1 MAGRTKRVQTSTAL
15 TGTVTDILSV
25 VGDVTVQELRRLT
38 YDLIQRQRTPDL
50 KLQYIKDILELGG
63 RQNEYC
69 GAIIVEAWS
78 ILNQNADIWRCG
90 FASKDEAL
98 RVLDTQQL
106 QDIRRLFQRGVNRKD
121 IAITKIRSQWPDVCD
136 RLSLADKGEHYL
148 EHLARIA
155 ERHSPDVA
163 LELGVRAAIRRLRQ
177 DRTGRGGTRAV
188 TCRDWVEVWGLSA
201 ATQAALCSE
210 PPLSDSERS
219 KHSIDENS
227 QLLSTL
233 SINVITTPS
242 TQEAKSKRRKWRSQ
256 EAKSKKRKTHK
267 NAAEDTDMATDAGT
281 VDDAAGTGADD
292 GDLPMEDAPAGEEQ
306 DVPEG
311 EEQDVPEGEEQ
322 DVPR

>member
-106 QDIRRLFQRGVNRKD
+106 QDIRRLFQRGVNQKD
-121 IAITKIRSQWPDVCD
+121 IAITKIRSQWPNVCD
-136 RLSLADKGEHYL
+136 RLSLADKGKHYL
-148 EHLARIA
+148 EHLTRIA

-177 DRTGRGGTRAV
+177 DRTGRNSTRAV
-188 TCRDWVEVWGLSA
+188 ICRDWVEV
-201 ATQAALCSE
+201 
-210 PPLSDSERS
+210 
-219 KHSIDENS
+219 
-227 QLLSTL
+227 
-233 SINVITTPS
+233 
-242 TQEAKSKRRKWRSQ
+242 
-256 EAKSKKRKTHK
+256 
-267 NAAEDTDMATDAGT
+267 
-281 VDDAAGTGADD
+281 
-292 GDLPMEDAPAGEEQ
+292 
-306 DVPEG
+306 
-311 EEQDVPEGEEQ
+311 
-322 DVPR
+322 